1 MSILGENINYKIE
14 LLKAEDHTA
23 LQHFKCNNEV
33 LDNHIRNHVI
43 ENGSIVDEDGLYF
56 KIQDTFNN
64 KIVAVVSLATS
75 GILLQISNY
84 SHMLP
89 AVKID
94 IFAVD
99 NTYQKLHYDSD
110 SENAES
116 PDDHYYLSD
125 DILCKII
132 SKINEISE
140 KHALVDYVVVFAD
153 RSALRYYF
161 RNKFLQFEDFMCAEH
176 NMEINENIPLY
187 LPLNN

>member
-1 MSILGENINYKIE
+1 MAVLGESINYEIV

-23 LQHFKCNNEV
+23 LQLFKCNNEV
-33 LDNHIRNHVI
+33 LDNHIRHHVI
-43 ENGSIVDEDGLYF
+43 KNGNIVDEDGLYF
-56 KIQDTFNN
+56 KIQDSSNN

-94 IFAVD
+94 ILAVD
-99 NTYQKLHYDSD
+99 NTYQKMHYDSD
-110 SENAES
+110 SESAES

-132 SKINEISE
+132 SKINEINE
-140 KHALVDYVVVFAD
+140 RYALVDYVVVFAD
-153 RSALRYYF
+153 HSALRYYF
-161 RNKFLQFEDFMCAEH
+161 RNKFLKFEDFMCIEH